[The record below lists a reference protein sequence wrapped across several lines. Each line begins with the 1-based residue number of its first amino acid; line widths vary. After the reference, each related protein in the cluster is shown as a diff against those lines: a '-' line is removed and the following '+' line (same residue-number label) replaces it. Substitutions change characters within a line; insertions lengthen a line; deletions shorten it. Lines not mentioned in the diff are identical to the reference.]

1 MVSTGP
7 GERRPGMSRP
17 PARGPVRPTGG
28 SVLPTGQRPS
38 RPRGARQRRRRRHLI
53 VLWVMVALISGTG
66 AFTAGLLSA
75 PVDFTTP
82 APPKSALLLDS
93 AGKVFATVRSPYQ
106 REEVPAGQIPLVM
119 RDAIVSAEDRNFFKN
134 SGVDPLAIVRAGWK
148 DVTSSHIQGGST
160 ITQQYVKQVY
170 TNQNRTVLRKV
181 KEAALAVRL
190 ERRLT
195 KDEILTRYLNT
206 TYFGNGTY
214 GVQAASK
221 YYFGVPVKDLDRDTR
236 TGKRSA
242 SLALGRA
249 AMLAGLVPA
258 PSVWNPVHNIS
269 LSRQHQ
275 LDVLNRMVHD
285 GKITTQQASDAYG
298 HEPPRI
304 VKATTPDTP
313 TIAPE
318 FRDYVRQRLDQTFT
332 PDELYQGGLRVTTT
346 LDLDLQQAVVAAVK
360 DVLPSKDDPEAAVVA
375 I

>member
-7 GERRPGMSRP
+7 GERRPGTSRP
-17 PARGPVRPTGG
+17 PARGQVRPAGR
-28 SVLPTGQRPS
+28 SVLPSGQRPG

-53 VLWVMVALISGTG
+53 ALWVMVALIAGVGSFTG
-66 AFTAGLLSA
+66 GLLSA

-106 REEVPAGQIPLVM
+106 REEVPADQIPLVM
-119 RDAIVSAEDRNFFKN
+119 RDAIVSAEDRAFFKN

-148 DVTSSHIQGGST
+148 DVTGSRIQGGST

-170 TNQNRTVLRKV
+170 TNQNRTILRKG

-190 ERRLT
+190 ERRLS

-221 YYFGVPVKDLDRDTR
+221 YYFGVPIKDLDLNER
-236 TGKRSA
+236 TGKRAA
-242 SLALGRA
+242 SLGLGRA

-258 PSVWNPVHNIS
+258 PSYWNPVHS
-269 LSRQHQ
+269 MREARRHQ
-275 LDVLNRMVHD
+275 LEVLNRMVED
-285 GKITTQQASDAYG
+285 GRITTFQASDAYG
-298 HEPPRI
+298 RTPPRI
-304 VKATTPDTP
+304 AKTTTPETP
-313 TIAPE
+313 T
-318 FRDYVRQRLDQTFT
+318 
-332 PDELYQGGLRVTTT
+332 
-346 LDLDLQQAVVAAVK
+346 
-360 DVLPSKDDPEAAVVA
+360 
-375 I
+375 